1 MSTKE
6 NPLNERVNSE
16 EVRWWL
22 EEGQELELVND
33 SKYEKLNEIVDD
45 IEAIQRALKMC
56 VN

>member
-45 IEAIQRALKMC
+45 IEAI
-56 VN
+56 